1 MFVIIRNQSL
11 HADAVW
17 WGKREGVR
25 EGPCGRERAG
35 SDASH
40 LQRPPDVMVWVP
52 LEADPETRI
61 LGQAVS
67 LVGSRRKH
75 EEGRKC
81 VCVGGGKSLK
91 SAWSRK

>member
-1 MFVIIRNQSL
+1 M
-11 HADAVW
+11 W
-17 WGKREGVR
+17 EGDS
-25 EGPCGRERAG
+25 RERCLTSPEATRCHGLG
-35 SDASH
+35 S
-40 LQRPPDVMVWVP
+40 

-81 VCVGGGKSLK
+81 VCGGGGTEECMVEKVSTPGTQGAGGKHAPL
-91 SAWSRK
+91 S